1 MSNPPESAVFSPFF
15 PVLKTAT
22 CCLFHKQNLLIG
34 KNETGYYLP
43 TWSDVLQQEL
53 FPSRYWCL
61 GDDQQQTFYALESI
75 EQKEVTAGM
84 DWVHLR
90 ALLPVL
96 TSEQLEMAGRAYQ
109 IILWNQQHRFCGRCG
124 TPMQELEN
132 ERVKFCPACQHRCY
146 PRISPAVIMLI
157 YRDRHL
163 LLSRSP
169 HHTKGMM
176 TVQAGFVEAGES
188 LEQALHRE
196 IQEEVGLRVKNV
208 RYFGSQS
215 WPFPNSLMIA
225 FTAEYASGELNINH
239 NELETAAWFDAK
251 QLPEHLPP
259 KLSIAYRLIDNF
271 IHQF

>member
-1 MSNPPESAVFSPFF
+1 MPNLSESAVFSPHF
-15 PVLKTAT
+15 PVLKTAV
-22 CCLFHKQNLLIG
+22 CCLFHKQNLLIS
-34 KNETGYYLP
+34 KNETGYHLP
-43 TWSDVLQQEL
+43 TWLDVLQQGL
-53 FPSRYWCL
+53 FPTHYWCL
-61 GDDQQQTFYALESI
+61 GEFQQQTFYALELI
-75 EQKEVTAGM
+75 EQKEVNAGM

-96 TSEQLEMAGRAYQ
+96 TPEQLEMAGRAYQ

-132 ERVKFCPACQHRCY
+132 EWVKSCPACQHRCY

-157 YRDRHL
+157 YRERQV

-196 IQEEVGLRVKNV
+196 IQEEVGLQVKNV
-208 RYFGSQS
+208 CYFGSQS

-225 FTAEYASGELNINH
+225 FTAEYASGELTINDH
-239 NELETAAWFDAK
+239 ELETAAWFDVK

-259 KLSIAYRLIDNF
+259 KLSIARRLIDSF
-271 IHQF
+271 KVKF